1 MRLTSVPVALC
12 LVSSALAVGCA
23 GLTSEVQLALPVR
36 SKLAFTGHEKLYIGP
51 FVREAKGDEKAPDLA
66 FDVSKEFERYLRKL
80 LRKEGKFVLVP
91 AVEGVRPP
99 TSDPLRLAKS
109 ADFWRDLGTQTGA
122 DYIVAGSIDFQV
134 QDRTAYQMQ
143 PYESPTTGATY
154 YRNVLVEQTGF
165 SYDIMLDIYDG
176 RTGAVVFEQPLKDF
190 QEKPERNFDE
200 FTGMFANLFALENQI
215 IGVFVPRTVKTKR
228 VLFTP

>member
-1 MRLTSVPVALC
+1 MRLGRLGITIC
-12 LVSSALAVGCA
+12 ILAAGCGA
-23 GLTSEVQLALPVR
+23 VVREVQLSLPVR
-36 SKLAFTGHEKLYIGP
+36 SKLSFTGHERLYIGP
-51 FVREAKGDEKAPDLA
+51 FVRESKGDEKAPELA

-91 AVEGVRPP
+91 AVDGVRPP

-109 ADFWRDLGTQTGA
+109 AEFWRELGTQTGA

-143 PYESPTTGATY
+143 PYESPLTGATY

-165 SYDIMLDIYDG
+165 TYDIMLTVYDA

-228 VLFTP
+228 VLFIP